1 MSNHY
6 FQSLPKTPQ
15 KNLRMPTLI
24 TKCMLL
30 LLALCLYATQV
41 NSLQFSTVVR
51 KCHACAVGAAIFTS
65 SQFIQ
70 LPHDHMSYANAA
82 VDISSAA
89 NMERVADGLTTQKLE
104 NGLSQPTDE
113 RPQIKPPTQL
123 QAPVTQT
130 AKSKA
135 RSPIVEGMVYMME
148 KYERPDPSDMIVL
161 TVTSRSQP
169 DEILAGAKYPVYRAR
184 LPFNFQLYEAN
195 ILKGKYDSFQNSAD
209 GDLMVV
215 ATVCPQEAASFP
227 CSKKESLYE
236 AKSISKMLQIPGM
249 QEGDLV
255 RTPAALPLTQT
266 PSL

>member
-1 MSNHY
+1 
-6 FQSLPKTPQ
+6 
-15 KNLRMPTLI
+15 
-24 TKCMLL
+24 MLDK
-30 LLALCLYATQV
+30 V
-41 NSLQFSTVVR
+41 NSWQFSNVVR

-65 SQFIQ
+65 SQIIQ
-70 LPHDHMSYANAA
+70 LPHDQLSYANAA
-82 VDISSAA
+82 VDISAAA

-135 RSPIVEGMVYMME
+135 RKPIVEGMVYMME

-161 TVTSRSQP
+161 TVTSKSQP
-169 DEILAGAKYPVYRAR
+169 DEVLAGAKYPVYKAR

-195 ILKGKYDSFQNSAD
+195 IVKGKYDSFQNSAD
-209 GDLMVV
+209 GDLTIV

-227 CSKKESLYE
+227 CSNKESLYE
-236 AKSISKMLQIPGM
+236 AKSISKILQIPGM
-249 QEGDLV
+249 QEGDLF
-255 RTPAALPLTQT
+255 RTPAALPLKQT
-266 PSL
+266 PSLLN